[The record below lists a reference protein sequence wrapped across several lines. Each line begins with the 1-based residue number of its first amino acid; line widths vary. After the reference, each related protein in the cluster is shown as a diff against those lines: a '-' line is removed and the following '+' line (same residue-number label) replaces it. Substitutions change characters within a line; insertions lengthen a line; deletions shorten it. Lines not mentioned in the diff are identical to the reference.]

1 MKKREQEPSEQFN
14 HAKKNHDMGAFGAD
28 RWVSNLGWRLSHLRT
43 KIRMLE
49 DKRIP
54 DGTPLRIPDEY
65 DPSPIKN
72 ALLEKGL
79 NTNVATPE
87 SITLSDDLHDLLG
100 Y

>member
-1 MKKREQEPSEQFN
+1 
-14 HAKKNHDMGAFGAD
+14 
-28 RWVSNLGWRLSHLRT
+28 
-43 KIRMLE
+43 MLE